1 MGNTIEEARSK
12 EGNLKEVE
20 SQRRLEEDREEES
33 GKVETGRLSR
43 TSRSI
48 IEAQF
53 QLFMVSNLLVIYQT
67 FM

>member
-1 MGNTIEEARSK
+1 M
-12 EGNLKEVE
+12 KEVE

-48 IEAQF
+48 IEASISI
-53 QLFMVSNLLVIYQT
+53 VYGK
-67 FM
+67 